1 MILISRLYGIPKQNA
16 IKKRAKQM
24 ILIDDNSEVCKMWET
39 NSMRKA
45 INLTDNFDIVAALQ
59 SIEN

>member
-1 MILISRLYGIPKQNA
+1 
-16 IKKRAKQM
+16 M